1 MFITSQKEI
10 LSIMPTAKWSR
21 PERLYGW
28 IQEEEDVNLIPLLGQ
43 PLYEEL
49 LADYKR
55 LVTKYGDITAMNI
68 RPDGSI
74 IGDETDGYIAPRTDN
89 LGNEEDEGTDTAT
102 DEGDAAESE
111 GSEKVQEDD
120 MARITL
126 IRLCQQIEFYEML
139 GHKMGLLI
147 TSFNEGGVNRVGANN
162 YDPAEKDDVD
172 RASKDAYMSA
182 KRSTDT
188 LLLTL
193 ERDARGTRRFTQKWR
208 EAEYFYLRKDLLFTT
223 ARVMQ
228 EYYDLGSSREKYVS
242 LIKDIRFCQ
251 NVYLKPRLGASFM
264 SALIAEI
271 LPLEEKASSENTE
284 DTTPDTEGTG
294 DDAPSTTDA
303 EEGTANTG
311 MDADVV
317 AEAVDML
324 RQALALYVEARQNAK
339 TRNVMST
346 MMADAEQALTTATA
360 YIKEQQEAFG
370 DAIKTS
376 PLYIEPA
383 DARATTSGEPAT
395 VTRDLDRMDR
405 ARGRRQCDG
414 RGSAIF
420 TFPMGGT
427 AEPW

>member
-43 PLYEEL
+43 SLYEEL
-49 LADYKR
+49 LGDYKR
-55 LVTKYGDITAMNI
+55 LVGLYKDITAMNI
-68 RPDGSI
+68 RPDGTI
-74 IGDETDGYIAPRTDN
+74 IGDERDGYIVERTDN
-89 LGNEEDEGTDTAT
+89 LGNERDASSSSSEED
-102 DEGDAAESE
+102 DETSD
-111 GSEKVQEDD
+111 KVPEDD

-139 GHKMGLLI
+139 GHKMGLLV

-162 YDPAEKDDVD
+162 YDPAEKEEID
-172 RASKDAYMSA
+172 RASKDAFMSA

-193 ERDARGTRRFTQKWR
+193 ERDARGARRFTQKWR
-208 EAEYFYLRKDLLFTT
+208 EAEYFYLRRDLLFTT

-228 EYYDLGSSREKYVS
+228 EYYNLDSSREKYVS
-242 LIKDIRFCQ
+242 LVKDIRFCQ
-251 NVYLKPRLGASFM
+251 NIYLKPRLGASFM
-264 SALIAEI
+264 AALIQKVVPTEEPQGGNEQTDTAE
-271 LPLEEKASSENTE
+271 SET
-284 DTTPDTEGTG
+284 
-294 DDAPSTTDA
+294 
-303 EEGTANTG
+303 TG
-311 MDADVV
+311 MDTDVV
-317 AEAVDML
+317 NETVDLL
-324 RQALALYVEARQNAK
+324 RQALALYVETRQNTK

-346 MMADAEQALTTATA
+346 MMADAEQSLNTALT
-360 YIKEQQEAFG
+360 YIQENQEAFG
-370 DAIKTS
+370 EAIKTS
-376 PLYIEPA
+376 PLYKHTEESAITATIDKGETI
-383 DARATTSGEPAT
+383 ARG
-395 VTRDLDRMDR
+395 LDRMDR
-405 ARGRRQCDG
+405 ARGRRHNDG

>member
-1 MFITSQKEI
+1 
-10 LSIMPTAKWSR
+10 
-21 PERLYGW
+21 
-28 IQEEEDVNLIPLLGQ
+28 
-43 PLYEEL
+43 
-49 LADYKR
+49 
-55 LVTKYGDITAMNI
+55 
-68 RPDGSI
+68 
-74 IGDETDGYIAPRTDN
+74 
-89 LGNEEDEGTDTAT
+89 
-102 DEGDAAESE
+102 
-111 GSEKVQEDD
+111 
-120 MARITL
+120 
-126 IRLCQQIEFYEML
+126 
-139 GHKMGLLI
+139 
-147 TSFNEGGVNRVGANN
+147 
-162 YDPAEKDDVD
+162 
-172 RASKDAYMSA
+172 
-182 KRSTDT
+182 
-188 LLLTL
+188 
-193 ERDARGTRRFTQKWR
+193 
-208 EAEYFYLRKDLLFTT
+208 
-223 ARVMQ
+223 
-228 EYYDLGSSREKYVS
+228 
-242 LIKDIRFCQ
+242 
-251 NVYLKPRLGASFM
+251 M

>member
-43 PLYEEL
+43 SLYEEL
-49 LADYKR
+49 LGDYKR
-55 LVTKYGDITAMNI
+55 LVGRYKDITAMNI
-68 RPDGSI
+68 RPDGTI
-74 IGDETDGYIAPRTDN
+74 IGDERDGYIVERTDN
-89 LGNEEDEGTDTAT
+89 LGNERDASSSSSEED
-102 DEGDAAESE
+102 DETSD
-111 GSEKVQEDD
+111 KVPEDD

-139 GHKMGLLI
+139 GHKMGLLV

-162 YDPAEKDDVD
+162 YDPAEKEEID
-172 RASKDAYMSA
+172 RASKDAFMSA

-193 ERDARGTRRFTQKWR
+193 ERDARGVRRFTQKWR
-208 EAEYFYLRKDLLFTT
+208 EAEYFYLRRDLLFTT

-228 EYYDLGSSREKYVS
+228 EYYDLDSSREKYVS
-242 LIKDIRFCQ
+242 LVKDIRFCQ
-251 NVYLKPRLGASFM
+251 NIYLKPRLGASFM
-264 SALIAEI
+264 AALIQKVVPTEEPQGGNKQTDTAE
-271 LPLEEKASSENTE
+271 SET
-284 DTTPDTEGTG
+284 
-294 DDAPSTTDA
+294 
-303 EEGTANTG
+303 TG
-311 MDADVV
+311 MDTDVV
-317 AEAVDML
+317 NETVDLL
-324 RQALALYVEARQNAK
+324 RQALALYVETRQNTK

-346 MMADAEQALTTATA
+346 MMADAEQSLNTALA
-360 YIKEQQEAFG
+360 YIQENQEAFG
-370 DAIKTS
+370 EAIKTS
-376 PLYIEPA
+376 PLYKHTEESAIT
-383 DARATTSGEPAT
+383 ATIDKGETIA
-395 VTRDLDRMDR
+395 RDLDRMDR
-405 ARGRRQCDG
+405 ARGRRHNDG